1 MERVVDEPRVMS
13 EQELDRLW
21 GTPVTTEPAPGDG
34 NGRGPG
40 APGDDDGGPGGPGGP
55 GDGDAS
61 GTPGAQPAS
70 ESSRLVRQGIEWV
83 ILVGVAVAIAL
94 LVKAFVVQAFYIPSG
109 SMEDTLHVSDRV
121 LVNKLSYRFGDP
133 SRGDIVV
140 FEAPPGE
147 ATAEIKDLIKRVIGL
162 PGDVVEGH
170 DGHVFVNGQ
179 QLEEPYVKAPGQSR
193 TFGPFY
199 VPKHGDHIAPVDDQ
213 TIEVNGTRV
222 TARLQTT
229 PPRDDSGAVEDDE
242 YYVLGDNRL
251 DSKDST
257 SFGPIRGDT
266 IIGRAFLRVWP
277 LGDFGRL

>member
-1 MERVVDEPRVMS
+1 MEHVVDEPRVMS

-21 GTPVTTEPAPGDG
+21 GTGVTTEPPLGTGAGPPGGNGVGGDG
-34 NGRGPG
+34 S
-40 APGDDDGGPGGPGGP
+40 DGPGGAG
-55 GDGDAS
+55 GDGPD
-61 GTPGAQPAS
+61 GPPAPPRS

-109 SMEDTLHVSDRV
+109 SMEPTLNISDRV

-147 ATAEIKDLIKRVIGL
+147 ATAQIKDLIKRIIGK
-162 PGDVVEGH
+162 PGDVVEGK
-170 DGHVFVNGQ
+170 DGHIYVNGQ
-179 QLEEPYVKAPGQSR
+179 LLKEPYLKPTVQSR
-193 TFGPFY
+193 TFGPYY
-199 VPKHGDHIAPVDDQ
+199 VPKQHDKIQPVDDQ
-213 TIEVNGTRV
+213 TIEVNGTRI

-229 PPRDDSGAVEDDE
+229 PPRDSSGAVSGDE

-257 SFGPIRGDT
+257 AFGPIHGDT

-277 LGDFGRL
+277 LSDFGRI

>member
-21 GTPVTTEPAPGDG
+21 GTGVTTEPDRTGGAGGNGDG
-34 NGRGPG
+34 G
-40 APGDDDGGPGGPGGP
+40 GDDGTGGSGG
-55 GDGDAS
+55 GDGSAD
-61 GTPGAQPAS
+61 GPEGARPATTD
-70 ESSRLVRQGIEWV
+70 SSRLVRQGIEWV

-109 SMEDTLHVSDRV
+109 SMEPTLQISDRV

-133 SRGDIVV
+133 SRGDIIV

-147 ATAEIKDLIKRVIGL
+147 ATPQIKDLIKRVIGL
-162 PGDVVEGH
+162 PGDVVEGR
-170 DGHVFVNGQ
+170 DGRIYVNGQ
-179 QLEEPYVKAPGQSR
+179 LLEEPYLQSTVISR
-193 TFGPFY
+193 TFGPYY
-199 VPKHGDHIAPVDDQ
+199 VPKEHDRIQPVDDQ
-213 TIEVNGTRV
+213 TIDVNGTRV

-229 PPRDDSGAVEDDE
+229 PPRDSSGAVSDDE
-242 YYVLGDNRL
+242 YYMLGDNRQ

-257 SFGPIRGDT
+257 AFGPIHGDT

-277 LGDFGRL
+277 LSDFGRL

>member
-1 MERVVDEPRVMS
+1 MSDEPRVMS

-21 GTPVTTEPAPGDG
+21 GTGVTTEPAVGGNGIGGDG
-34 NGRGPG
+34 RDG
-40 APGDDDGGPGGPGGP
+40 GGPGGPGGP
-55 GDGDAS
+55 GGDGAAEV
-61 GTPGAQPAS
+61 PGRAPRS

-83 ILVGVAVAIAL
+83 ILVGVAVGIAL

-109 SMEDTLHVSDRV
+109 SMEPTLQIKDRV
-121 LVNKLSYRFGDP
+121 LVNKMSYRFGDP

-147 ATAEIKDLIKRVIGL
+147 ATPQIKDLIKRVIGL
-162 PGDVVEGH
+162 PGDVVEGK
-170 DGHVFVNGQ
+170 DGDIYVNGQ
-179 QLEEPYVKAPGQSR
+179 LLQEPYLQPTVQSQ
-193 TFGPFY
+193 TFGPYY
-199 VPKHGDHIAPVDDQ
+199 VPKEHDKIQPVDDR

-229 PPRDDSGAVEDDE
+229 PPRDSSGEVSGDE
-242 YYVLGDNRL
+242 YYMLGDNRL

-257 SFGPIRGDT
+257 AFGPIHGDT

>member
-1 MERVVDEPRVMS
+1 MVDEPRVMS

-21 GTPVTTEPAPGDG
+21 GTGVTTEPERATAGGAAGGNGAGDG
-34 NGRGPG
+34 PG
-40 APGDDDGGPGGPGGP
+40 EPGGPGGAE
-55 GDGDAS
+55 DGAA
-61 GTPGAQPAS
+61 GARPAD
-70 ESSRLVRQGIEWV
+70 SSRLVRQGIEWV

-109 SMEDTLHVSDRV
+109 SMEPTLQISDRV

-147 ATAEIKDLIKRVIGL
+147 ATPQIKDLIKRVIGL
-162 PGDVVEGH
+162 PGDVVEGRE
-170 DGHVFVNGQ
+170 GHIYVNGQ
-179 QLEEPYVKAPGQSR
+179 LLEEPYLQPTVQSR
-193 TFGPFY
+193 TFGPYY
-199 VPKHGDHIAPVDDQ
+199 VPKEHDRIQPVDDH
-213 TIEVNGTRV
+213 TIDVNGTRV

-229 PPRDDSGAVEDDE
+229 PPRDSSGAVSDDE
-242 YYVLGDNRL
+242 YYMLGDNRL

-257 SFGPIRGDT
+257 AFGPIHGDT

-277 LGDFGRL
+277 LGDFGRI